1 VSELASDSM
10 NTALEV
16 RGLRVSYGAIKVLD
30 GLDLTVGEGEIVALI
45 GPNGAGKTTTL
56 NSIAGL
62 VPRSGEVLL
71 AGAPLPADPEQ
82 VVRRGL
88 ALVPQGRRIFPT
100 MTVEENLFMGAYARG
115 GTWRDA
121 AKRFAPV
128 YEVFPRLAERRRQTA
143 SSLSGGEQQMLVI
156 GRALLAEPDVMLI
169 DELSLG
175 LAPKMVDTLVDT
187 IQAINAERGT
197 AFLLVE
203 QAATAALS
211 IASSAY
217 LLRKGQ
223 VVYSGSAETLRADTA
238 LLHEAYLGRR
248 QTAVTR

>member
-1 VSELASDSM
+1 VS
-10 NTALEV
+10 LEV

-62 VPRSGEVLL
+62 VPRAGEVLL
-71 AGAPLPADPEQ
+71 AGAPLPPDPEQ

-223 VVYSGSAETLRADTA
+223 MVYSGSAETLRADTA

-248 QTAVTR
+248 QTAVTH

>member
-1 VSELASDSM
+1 MS
-10 NTALEV
+10 LEV

-62 VPRSGEVLL
+62 VPRAGEVLL
-71 AGAPLPADPEQ
+71 AGAPLPPDPEQ

-223 VVYSGSAETLRADTA
+223 MVYSGSAETLRADTA

-248 QTAVTR
+248 QTAVTH

>member
-1 VSELASDSM
+1 M
-10 NTALEV
+10 
-16 RGLRVSYGAIKVLD
+16 
-30 GLDLTVGEGEIVALI
+30 
-45 GPNGAGKTTTL
+45 L

-62 VPRSGEVLL
+62 VPRQGEVFFD
-71 AGAPLPADPEQ
+71 GASLPADPEQ

-115 GTWRDA
+115 GTWKDA
-121 AKRFAPV
+121 TARFAGV
-128 YEVFPRLAERRRQTA
+128 YEVFPRLSERRRQIA

-156 GRALLAEPDVMLI
+156 GRALLSEPSAVMI

-175 LAPKMVDTLVDT
+175 LAPKLVLTLLDT
-187 IQAINAERGT
+187 ISALNAERNT

-203 QAATAALS
+203 QAAAAALS
-211 IASSAY
+211 IATSAY
-217 LLRKGQ
+217 LLRKGE
-223 VVYSGSAETLRADTA
+223 VVYSGPADRLREDTE

-248 QTAVTR
+248 GGAGVR

>member
-1 VSELASDSM
+1 MS
-10 NTALEV
+10 LEV

-30 GLDLTVGEGEIVALI
+30 GLDLTVGDGEIVALI

-56 NSIAGL
+56 NSVAGL
-62 VPRSGEVLL
+62 VPRDGEVTLS
-71 AGAPLPADPEQ
+71 GAPLPADPEQ

-121 AKRFAPV
+121 PKRFAPV

-223 VVYSGSAETLRADTA
+223 MVYSGPAETLRADTA

>member
-1 VSELASDSM
+1 MS
-10 NTALEV
+10 LEV
-16 RGLRVSYGAIKVLD
+16 RGLKVSYGAIKVLD
-30 GLDLTVGEGEIVALI
+30 GLDLTVGENEIVALI

-62 VPRSGEVLL
+62 VPRAGGDVLL
-71 AGAPLPADPEQ
+71 GGAPLPADPEQ
-82 VVRRGL
+82 VVRHGV

-115 GTWRDA
+115 GTWKDA
-121 AKRFAPV
+121 PKRFAPI
-128 YEVFPRLAERRRQTA
+128 YEVFPRLAERRRQVA
-143 SSLSGGEQQMLVI
+143 ASLSGGEQQMLVI

-187 IQAINAERGT
+187 IRAINAERGT

-211 IASSAY
+211 IASTAY

-223 VVYSGSAETLRADTA
+223 M
-238 LLHEAYLGRR
+238 
-248 QTAVTR
+248 

>member
-1 VSELASDSM
+1 MSL
-10 NTALEV
+10 TV

-30 GLDLTVGEGEIVALI
+30 GLDLTVGDGEIVALI

-62 VPRSGEVLL
+62 VPREGEVRL
-71 AGAPLPADPEQ
+71 GDAPLPADPEQ

-128 YEVFPRLAERRRQTA
+128 YEVFPRLAERRRQVA
-143 SSLSGGEQQMLVI
+143 ASLSGGEQQMLVI

-175 LAPKMVDTLVDT
+175 LAPKMVDTLLDT
-187 IQAINAERGT
+187 IQLLNTERGT

-211 IASSAY
+211 IASSAN

-223 VVYSGSAETLRADTA
+223 LVYSGSAERLRADTE

-248 QTAVTR
+248 QTTGTGAR

>member
-1 VSELASDSM
+1 VLLHVEKARKQFGGVIAVNDVSFDVQA
-10 NTALEV
+10 
-16 RGLRVSYGAIKVLD
+16 R
-30 GLDLTVGEGEIVALI
+30 EIVALI

-56 NSIAGL
+56 NAVAGML
-62 VPRSGEVLL
+62 PRGGEVLL
-71 AGAPLPADPEQ
+71 DGEPLTAAAEQ
-82 VVRRGL
+82 VVRRGI
-88 ALVPQGRRIFPT
+88 ALVPQGRKVFPR
-100 MTVEENLFMGAYARG
+100 MSVEENLFMGAYARG

-121 AKRFAPV
+121 PKRFAPV

-211 IASSAY
+211 IAASAY

-248 QTAVTR
+248 QTAATH

>member
-1 VSELASDSM
+1 M
-10 NTALEV
+10 MLEV
-16 RGLRVSYGAIKVLD
+16 RGLRVSYGPIKVLD
-30 GLDLTVGEGEIVALI
+30 GLDLTVGDGEIVALI

-62 VPRSGEVLL
+62 VPRQGEVIL
-71 AGAPLPADPEQ
+71 AGEPLPADPEQ

-115 GTWRDA
+115 GTWKDA
-121 AKRFAPV
+121 PARFAPV
-128 YEVFPRLAERRRQTA
+128 YEVFPRLSERRNQTA
-143 SSLSGGEQQMLVI
+143 ASLAGGEQQMLVI
-156 GRALLAEPDVMLI
+156 GRALLSEPRVMLI

-175 LAPKMVDTLVDT
+175 LAPKMVLTLLDT
-187 IQAINAERGT
+187 ISSLNAERNT

-211 IASSAY
+211 VATSAY
-217 LLRKGQ
+217 LLRKGE
-223 VVYSGSAETLRADTA
+223 VVYAGPAERLRSDTD
-238 LLHEAYLGRR
+238 LLHEAYLGKRS
-248 QTAVTR
+248 TRAAAGVF